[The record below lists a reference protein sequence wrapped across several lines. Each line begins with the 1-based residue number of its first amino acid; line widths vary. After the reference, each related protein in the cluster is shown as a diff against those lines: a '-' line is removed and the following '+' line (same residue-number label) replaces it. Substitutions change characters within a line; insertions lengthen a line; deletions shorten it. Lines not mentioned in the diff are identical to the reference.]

1 MNKYFSKSFFNIQW
15 IIVSVFVPII
25 CASISAIV
33 IIKVT
38 ERPTTFIYR
47 EIPLVEK
54 FDTLSYFPLKQ
65 GNYWIYS
72 CNYKTTKLV
81 DEKKSHDA
89 VIEEG
94 IKKIKMTVD
103 KVYDGENY
111 VLFVLKGCPF
121 AGAEGENV
129 RFGFLLVSNKI
140 YLVSDELKILDKL
153 IDATIKKEMLLYSL
167 YEMIPLF
174 LEFPLYDGQKYGD
187 ISTLARPDLAY
198 LNLVEKIDAYSIR
211 NNNRLETRSVFQ
223 ITQST
228 IPADFI
234 MTFVPY
240 LGITKVNYRHHGTID
255 EYETKLENYLIKEGK

>member
-1 MNKYFSKSFFNIQW
+1 MKKSLSKPFFNIQW
-15 IIVSVFVPII
+15 IITSVFVPII

-33 IIKVT
+33 IIKIT

-54 FDTLSYFPLKQ
+54 FDTLSYFPLKE

-72 CNYKTTKLV
+72 CKYKTTKLV
-81 DEKKSHDA
+81 DEKKSPDT
-89 VIEEG
+89 VIEKG

-103 KVYDGENY
+103 KVYDNGNY
-111 VLFVLKGCPF
+111 ILFVLKGCPF

-140 YLVSDELKILDKL
+140 YLVYDELKILDKL
-153 IDATIKKEMLLYSL
+153 IDATIKKETLLYSF
-167 YEMIPLF
+167 YERIPLF

-187 ISTLARPDLAY
+187 LSYLTRHDLAY

-211 NNNRLETRSVFQ
+211 NNNRLETRSVFK

-228 IPADFI
+228 IPADSI

-240 LGITKVNYRHHGTID
+240 LGITKVYYQHHGTID
-255 EYETKLENYLIKEGK
+255 EYETNLEDYFIKESK